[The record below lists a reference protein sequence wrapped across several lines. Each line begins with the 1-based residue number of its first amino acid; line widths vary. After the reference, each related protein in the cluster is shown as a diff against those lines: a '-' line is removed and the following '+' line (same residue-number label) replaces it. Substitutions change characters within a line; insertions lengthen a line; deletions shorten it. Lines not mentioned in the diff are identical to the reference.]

1 MNEKKNIFLKNMKQ
15 LRIGSFIT
23 VLCFAVYLVSM
34 VLKLGTLSG
43 IIALA
48 GAGVA
53 IYVMFSAIMY
63 EGEGMTRSFTWG
75 QGAMALLMM
84 LFAYGTIKQWLGL

>member
-1 MNEKKNIFLKNMKQ
+1 MNEKKNIFLKDMKQ

-23 VLCFAVYLVSM
+23 AVCFAVYLVSM

-63 EGEGMTRSFTWG
+63 EGEDMTRSFTWG